1 MHMYVR
7 TYVHIAATNM
17 FQDVSGGL
25 EPALAAE
32 KEEDH
37 YTATVC
43 FGDSLRMLCNG
54 VQWSPSKGN
63 LPSH

>member
-7 TYVHIAATNM
+7 TYEHIAATNM

-43 FGDSLRMLCNG
+43 FGFSCFSISLRVDRNKFVLETR
-54 VQWSPSKGN
+54 
-63 LPSH
+63 